1 MKKYVETKIEKVRE
15 AIFQALCY
23 VDDDEEFNLEEIKKH
38 IYGKYALQQ
47 HIYEDSYKVE
57 LKGFTICFYAQKGDT
72 EVYVEVV
79 PIIGKNPLNEHFAI
93 WLTVSQFE
101 KLLNELTK

>member
-1 MKKYVETKIEKVRE
+1 MKKYVATKIEKVRE

-23 VDDDEEFNLEEIKKH
+23 VDDDEEFNLEEVKKF
-38 IYGKYALQQ
+38 IFSKYKLSFGINAN
-47 HIYEDSYKVE
+47 SYKVE
-57 LKGFTICFYAQKGDT
+57 IKGFTICFYAQKGDT
-72 EVYVEVV
+72 QVYVEVV

-93 WLTVSQFE
+93 WLTVPQFE

>member
-1 MKKYVETKIEKVRE
+1 MKKYVATKIEKVRE
-15 AIFQALCY
+15 AIYQALCFL
-23 VDDDEEFNLEEIKKH
+23 DDDEEFNLEDIKKN
-38 IYGKYALQQ
+38 IYGKYKLNFGINAN
-47 HIYEDSYKVE
+47 SYKVE
-57 LKGFTICFYAQKGDT
+57 IKGFNICFYAQKGDT
-72 EVYVEVV
+72 QVYVEVV

>member
-1 MKKYVETKIEKVRE
+1 MKKYVATKIEKVRE

-23 VDDDEEFNLEEIKKH
+23 ADDDEFNLEDIEKH
-38 IYGKYALQQ
+38 IYGKYKLSSGINANS
-47 HIYEDSYKVE
+47 HKVE
-57 LKGFTICFYAQKGDT
+57 IKGFTICFYAQKGDT

>member
-1 MKKYVETKIEKVRE
+1 MKKYVATKIEKVRE

-23 VDDDEEFNLEEIKKH
+23 VDDDEEFNLEDIEKH
-38 IYGKYALQQ
+38 IYGKYKLSFGINAN
-47 HIYEDSYKVE
+47 SYKVE
-57 LKGFTICFYAQKGDT
+57 IKGFKICFYAQKGDT
-72 EVYVEVV
+72 QVYVEVV
-79 PIIGKNPLNEHFAI
+79 PIIGKNPINEHFAI

>member
-1 MKKYVETKIEKVRE
+1 METKIKKVRE
-15 AIFQALCY
+15 AIFQSLCY
-23 VDDDEEFNLEEIKKH
+23 VDDEEFNLEEIKKH
-38 IYGKYALQQ
+38 IYGKYKLSFGINAN
-47 HIYEDSYKVE
+47 SYKVE
-57 LKGFTICFYAQKGDT
+57 IKGFTIYFYAQNEDT

-93 WLTVSQFE
+93 WLAVPQFE

>member
-23 VDDDEEFNLEEIKKH
+23 VDDDEEFNLEEIKKF
-38 IYGKYALQQ
+38 IRGKYELNFG
-47 HIYEDSYKVE
+47 IYEDSYKVE
-57 LKGFTICFYAQKGDT
+57 IKGFNICFYAQKGDT
-72 EVYVEVV
+72 KVYVEVV

-93 WLTVSQFE
+93 WLTIHEFE
-101 KLLNELTK
+101 KLLTELTK

>member
-38 IYGKYALQQ
+38 IYGKYKLHFGMNAN
-47 HIYEDSYKVE
+47 SYRVE
-57 LKGFTICFYAQKGDT
+57 IKGFTICFYAQKGDT
-72 EVYVEVV
+72 KVYVEVV
-79 PIIGKNPLNEHFAI
+79 PIIGKNPLNERFAI
-93 WLTVSQFE
+93 WLTIHEFE
-101 KLLNELTK
+101 KLLTELTK